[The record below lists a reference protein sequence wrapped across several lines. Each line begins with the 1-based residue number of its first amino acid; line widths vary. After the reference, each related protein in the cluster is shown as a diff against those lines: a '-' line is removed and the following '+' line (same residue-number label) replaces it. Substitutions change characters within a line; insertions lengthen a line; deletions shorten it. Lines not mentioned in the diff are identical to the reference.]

1 MAIYRHENGQE
12 IEVLDENHVSLLER
26 NGFVLV
32 EEKKAAKKPT
42 KDE

>member
-1 MAIYRHENGQE
+1 MALYRHENGQE
-12 IEVLDENHVSLLER
+12 LEILDENHVSLVER

-32 EEKKAAKKPT
+32 EEKKAPKKPA